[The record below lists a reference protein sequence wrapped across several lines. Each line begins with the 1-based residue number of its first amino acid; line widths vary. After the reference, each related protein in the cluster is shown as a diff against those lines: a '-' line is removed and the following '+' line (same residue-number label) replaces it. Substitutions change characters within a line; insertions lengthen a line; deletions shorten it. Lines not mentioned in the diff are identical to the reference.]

1 MNDVKANLEF
11 DASITNQLKSCNTG
25 AGANASSK
33 ADMMQFV
40 ESDTLAEL
48 VWSPKT
54 GLSIKF
60 AEEKPCFM
68 WEVGPTDMRSENT
81 QNEQHIAS
89 LTTCHVSC
97 TGSQNQGAV
106 DKLCEQLFEDGM
118 MGSGDGSSS
127 RSRSPLKIEPM
138 MQYKP
143 SKCVEKANVKMHNIK
158 MEKDG
163 YFSDPFLENAQVAIF
178 ENKTAEKHQV
188 ESLGSM
194 ESCRSSA
201 NFLTERK
208 RKCDFEQQLILGSK
222 RLKNEFD
229 GSSFM
234 NWISNTLK
242 GLKNNHNIYDTRVG
256 GFESKHVG
264 FHNVFRSLFSPETI
278 KKFENKS
285 TGSYGSKETV
295 LDGIC
300 GHKSLGY
307 LEIKDKET
315 VKRVSFYE
323 RLTKEAPK
331 DMFDTIRKLRL
342 SRTDILKWM
351 NSRSSV
357 GHNLDG
363 FFLRL
368 RVSKWEEGAGGSRY
382 YVACITGSQGETPCK
397 DLKQSIRVKVGDVE
411 CLVQS
416 QHVSNNDFLED
427 ELIAWWEK
435 TLQNGGIPVVKD
447 LKSKLAERITFGV

>member
-1 MNDVKANLEF
+1 MNDTELEF
-11 DASITNQLKSCNTG
+11 AVSIANQLMKNTITNTG
-25 AGANASSK
+25 VGANASSK
-33 ADMMQFV
+33 KDMMQFV
-40 ESDTLAEL
+40 GSDTLAEL
-48 VWSPKT
+48 VWSPRT
-54 GLSIKF
+54 GLNIKF

-68 WEVGPTDMRSENT
+68 WEVGPTDMSSENT

-89 LTTCHVSC
+89 LATCHVSC

-106 DKLCEQLFEDGM
+106 DKLYEHLFEDGM
-118 MGSGDGSSS
+118 MGGCDGSGSETK
-127 RSRSPLKIEPM
+127 SPLKIEPM
-138 MQYKP
+138 MQYRP
-143 SKCVEKANVKMHNIK
+143 EKHAERADVDTHNVK

-163 YFSDPFLENAQVAIF
+163 YLSDPFLE
-178 ENKTAEKHQV
+178 K
-188 ESLGSM
+188 M
-194 ESCRSSA
+194 ESCRSA

-208 RKCDFEQQLILGSK
+208 RKCGFEQQLILGSK
-222 RLKNEFD
+222 RIKNRID

-242 GLKNNHNIYDTRVG
+242 GLRNNHNVYDPRVG
-256 GFESKHVG
+256 VCDETSGFR
-264 FHNVFRSLFSPETI
+264 NVFQSLFSTETI
-278 KKFENKS
+278 KQFENKS
-285 TGSYGSKETV
+285 IGSCISKETV
-295 LDGIC
+295 LAERRSHG
-300 GHKSLGY
+300 SLGY
-307 LEIKDKET
+307 LKIKDKEN
-315 VKRVSFYE
+315 VKHVSFYE
-323 RLTKEAPK
+323 RVTIEAPK
-331 DMFDTIRKLRL
+331 NMFDTIRKLRL
-342 SRTDILKWM
+342 SRTDIIKWM

-357 GHNLDG
+357 SCNLDG

-368 RVSKWEEGAGGSRY
+368 RVAKWEEGAGGSKY

-447 LKSKLAERITFGV
+447 LKSKLAERKTLGV

>member
-1 MNDVKANLEF
+1 MQVE
-11 DASITNQLKSCNTG
+11 
-25 AGANASSK
+25 

-40 ESDTLAEL
+40 GSDTLAEL
-48 VWSPKT
+48 VWSPRT
-54 GLSIKF
+54 GLNIKF

-68 WEVGPTDMRSENT
+68 WEVGPTDMNSENT

-89 LTTCHVSC
+89 LATCHVSC

-106 DKLCEQLFEDGM
+106 DKLYEHLFEDGM
-118 MGSGDGSSS
+118 MGGCDGSGSET
-127 RSRSPLKIEPM
+127 RPPLKIEPM
-138 MQYKP
+138 MQYRP
-143 SKCVEKANVKMHNIK
+143 EKHAERADVDTHNVK

-163 YFSDPFLENAQVAIF
+163 YLSDPFLE
-178 ENKTAEKHQV
+178 K
-188 ESLGSM
+188 M
-194 ESCRSSA
+194 ESCRSA

-208 RKCDFEQQLILGSK
+208 RKCGFEQQLILGSK
-222 RLKNEFD
+222 RIKNQID

-242 GLKNNHNIYDTRVG
+242 GLKNNHNVYDPRVG
-256 GFESKHVG
+256 VCDETSGFR
-264 FHNVFRSLFSPETI
+264 NVFQSLFSTETI
-278 KKFENKS
+278 KQFENKS
-285 TGSYGSKETV
+285 IGSCISKDTV
-295 LDGIC
+295 LAERCSHG
-300 GHKSLGY
+300 SLGY
-307 LEIKDKET
+307 LKIKDKEN
-315 VKRVSFYE
+315 VKHVSFYE
-323 RLTKEAPK
+323 RVTIEAPK
-331 DMFDTIRKLRL
+331 NMFDTIRKLRL
-342 SRTDILKWM
+342 SRTDIIKWM

-357 GHNLDG
+357 SCNLDG

-368 RVSKWEEGAGGSRY
+368 RVAKWEEGAGGSKY

-435 TLQNGGIPVVKD
+435 TLQNVGIPVVKD
-447 LKSKLAERITFGV
+447 LKSKLAERKTLGV